1 MIFNFKRKMK
11 CGKTCSQDFEKEIIK
26 LVPSAI
32 GSINFHLNIH
42 HSKPYHDLEVV
53 FYDQGKHQSKQG
65 TKVITQKFTHPLQK
79 KFKGDLPTLAQLQNL

>member
-1 MIFNFKRKMK
+1 ME
-11 CGKTCSQDFEKEIIK
+11 CGKTCAEDFEKEIIK

-32 GSINFHLNIH
+32 GSINFHVTIL
-42 HSKPYHDLEVV
+42 HSKPYHVVEVA

-65 TKVITQKFTHPLQK
+65 TKVITQKFTHPAQK

>member
-1 MIFNFKRKMK
+1 MIFNFKKKMK
-11 CGKTCSQDFEKEIIK
+11 CSKTCSQDFEKEIIK

-42 HSKPYHDLEVV
+42 HSEPYHEIEVA

-65 TKVITQKFTHPLQK
+65 SKIITQKFTHPAQK
-79 KFKGDLPTLAQLQNL
+79 KFKGHLPSLSDLEDL

>member
-1 MIFNFKRKMK
+1 MIFNFKKKME

-32 GSINFHLNIH
+32 GSVNFHVTIL
-42 HSKPYHDLEVV
+42 HSQPHEIEVA

-65 TKVITQKFTHPLQK
+65 TKIITQKFTHPLQK
-79 KFKGDLPTLAQLQNL
+79 KFKGTIPTLTQLQNL